1 MDSNFIFK
9 AGKYKKQKDYSSFYP
24 SLLNQNY
31 YPQDEDI
38 YKLAEDAA
46 IALGKL
52 DALAHGFH
60 DIDQFIYMFTTK
72 ESTSS
77 NRIEGTKTAFDEA
90 LLPDIEINPERK
102 DDYQEVQNY
111 INAINQAIID
121 LDKLPLSMRLLT
133 KAHQNLLCGVRGK
146 HKLPGEIRKSQNW
159 IGGSSLKDAFY
170 IPPHHDDLAEL
181 LTDLEKFLHNDALN
195 IPDLIKIGIA
205 HYQFEAIH
213 PFLDGNGRTGRLLI
227 ILYLIDKGLLSKPV
241 LQISDFFD
249 KNRNS
254 YYDSLTLVKSQDN
267 LDQWVKFFLVGIKE
281 TSDNSSQILKS
292 IFDIKQHYSMK
303 ILSMGRRAKNAM
315 KLFDLL
321 FFQPIIEYKAASA
334 KLGLSQPSVNKL
346 FDDFCK
352 LGILKE
358 TTGKKKDRLYRF
370 EPYISLF

>member
-1 MDSNFIFK
+1 MSSNLIFK
-9 AGKYKKQKDYSSFYP
+9 AGKYKKQKDYASFYP

-31 YPQDEDI
+31 YPQDDNI

-77 NRIEGTKTAFDEA
+77 NRIEGTKTTFDEA

-111 INAINQAIID
+111 INAINQAILD
-121 LDKLPLSMRLLT
+121 LDKLPLSMRLLK

-281 TSDNSSQILKS
+281 TSDNSSGILKN
-292 IFDIKQHYSMK
+292 IFDMKQSFSNK
-303 ILSMGRRAKNAM
+303 ILSMGRRAKNANR
-315 KLFDLL
+315 LFDLL
-321 FFQPIIEYKAASA
+321 FSHPILEYKKTSE
-334 KLGLSQPSVNKL
+334 LLEMSQPSVNKL
-346 FDDFCK
+346 FDDFCR
-352 LGILKE
+352 LGILRE
-358 TTGKKKDRLYRF
+358 TTGQKKNRLYRF